1 MAQQL
6 REDAITCSGIEGAL
20 PTCAPGYEAAVS
32 AAPRPGERREP
43 RAYVKGVAPGS
54 PADDAGFTPGCWV
67 LAVDGRPVRDAIDW
81 LWLTADDEIEVAYED
96 TEGDRGTVELFRDE
110 GEEWGFEFDGALY
123 DGIRLCRN
131 ACTFCFMRQ
140 LPKEARS
147 TLVLRDDDY
156 RLSFL
161 QGTFVTLTNIT
172 PEDEARIVEQ
182 QISPLRFSLHCIT
195 PEVRRS
201 VIGAHAQHGIDVA
214 ERLLAAGIELHA
226 QIVLMPGV
234 NDGDELSRTL
244 AWAWEH
250 PGVLNVGIVPLGFT
264 KFQDR
269 FTESFN
275 DPARAGAVVRAI
287 EPFQARARVERGYPW
302 VYAADE
308 FYRNAHP
315 DDLLDHLPPAE
326 DYGEF
331 EMFEDGIGIVR
342 SFVDD
347 WRAAGA
353 QIHEA
358 ACALRAAGVRVHVVA
373 GCAQREFL
381 GPLVEGSE
389 LAGLL
394 VPLYVENR
402 YFGGNVDVTGL
413 LCGCDIARAL
423 RAENERS
430 GVQLAVIPRVVFND
444 DMVTLDDMDL
454 MDISNASGVDAHVVS
469 CNGSEYLPEITAL
482 VSA

>member
-6 REDAITCSGIEGAL
+6 REDAITCSGIDGAL
-20 PTCAPGYEAAVS
+20 PTCAPGYEAATAS
-32 AAPRPGERREP
+32 APRPGERREP
-43 RAYVKGVAPGS
+43 RAFVKGVAAGS

-67 LAVDGRPVRDAIDW
+67 LAVDGQPLRDAIDW
-81 LWLTADDEIEVAYED
+81 LWLSADDEIEVAYED

-110 GEEWGFEFDGALY
+110 GEEWGFEFDGAIY

-140 LPKEARS
+140 LPEEARS

-172 PEDEARIVEQ
+172 PEDEARIIEQ

-195 PEVRRS
+195 PEVRRA
-201 VIGAHAQHGIDVA
+201 VIGKHAQHGIDVA

-234 NDGDELSRTL
+234 NDGEELSRTL

-275 DPARAGAVVRAI
+275 NPARAGAVVRAI
-287 EPFQARARVERGYPW
+287 EPFQTRARAERGYPW

-315 DDLLDHLPPAE
+315 DDLLDNLPPTE

-347 WRAAGA
+347 WRASGA

-358 ACALRAAGVRVHVVA
+358 ACALRAAGVRVHLVA

-381 GPLVEGSE
+381 GPLVEQSE

-423 RAENERS
+423 REEDERS

-444 DMVTLDDMDL
+444 DMVTLDDMK
-454 MDISNASGVDAHVVS
+454 IREIVNASGVAAHVVS